1 MPYSHSHSPS
11 RPGFNISLMLV
22 TAMLVVALVSACNT
36 QSTRGASSGA
46 HDASKLFIVD
56 CLLPGQIR
64 QLGSGTTYISPRRP
78 IKTTAADCEIRG
90 GEYVAYDRAD
100 YRTALNVWLPKA
112 KAGDPEAQT
121 YVGEIYEKG
130 LGLPSDYEIAAIWY
144 RRAAKQGFS
153 RAQTNLGFLYE
164 KGLGVEQ
171 DIATA
176 LNWYRKASGLSEDEL
191 QFASAITIS
200 KADKQA
206 LRKLRKQSAAQ
217 QREARR
223 LKKQLAAT
231 RSQLRRQQLALK
243 TTQRQ
248 AMHLRKQLQTPSTP
262 AGQPESSGDR
272 EKLQRALR
280 EKERQLDEQSTT
292 IVSLETRLSKQH
304 SRLGEELRD
313 TRQDARA
320 KADTI
325 AELRRELA
333 ARQAALDKA
342 RQDLEQRAGSRDRQ
356 PGERARERQLADAR
370 RQLESSNARLRT
382 QQRELD
388 KLKSKLQ
395 LRESKVNALRSE
407 LVQLQQA
414 RRKSSEQLD
423 LLKRHRDQAI
433 ALREDISEKD
443 AAIARLTQSLSGSQR
458 KIEAMR
464 DQLADLTPALQS
476 EQKSLSAAR
485 SALEKSRKTLA
496 AREKQVEELN
506 NLLTGRD
513 VELEQ
518 RRAQIRELQAQTR
531 QYKQRLAEIEALQVA
546 DSSEGPVIEILDPP
560 MVVTRGGVPAV
571 RLRAG
576 TRERRIIGKITAQAG
591 LRKLTFNGIPMTTD
605 DNGLFQHHVK
615 VGRQRVSIKIAAID
629 RKGRQAGIVFY
640 LEPKLRTARITPD
653 KLSTEG
659 FIQARPQ
666 LLRGKVDFGDYY
678 ALIIGNNDYEHYPKL
693 ETAIRDARD
702 TEALLREKYG
712 FRTTLLLNANRF
724 DILSALAELRENLKE
739 NDNFL
744 IYYAGHGELDRVN
757 SRGHWLP
764 VDARPNNP
772 ANWISNIAITDI
784 LNTMSAKHIL
794 VVADS
799 CYSGAMTRT
808 SIARLPPDISTSQKL
823 EWLRVMTKAR
833 SRTVLTSGGLQ
844 PVLDQGDGGHSVFA
858 KAFLDALADNK
869 NVLEADKLYYNLF
882 GTVQQS
888 AAEYGIS
895 QRPEYAP
902 IKYSG
907 HEAGVFFF
915 VPAG

>member
-1 MPYSHSHSPS
+1 MPDKRPPPPS
-11 RPGFNISLMLV
+11 RSRFNISLML
-22 TAMLVVALVSACNT
+22 TTTMLVVALLSACNT
-36 QSTRGASSGA
+36 QSTRGIAAGA
-46 HDASKLFIVD
+46 RDANKLFIVD

-64 QLGSGTTYISPRRP
+64 QLGSGAIYISPRRP

-90 GEYVAYDRAD
+90 GEYIAYDRAD

-121 YVGEIYEKG
+121 YIGEIYEKG

-153 RAQTNLGFLYE
+153 RAQTNLGFLHE

-171 DIATA
+171 DITTA
-176 LNWYRKASGLSEDEL
+176 LNWYRKASGLSTDEL

-200 KADKQA
+200 QADKQA
-206 LRKLRKQSAAQ
+206 LGVLRKQSAKRKHQ
-217 QREARR
+217 VKH

-231 RSQLRRQQLALK
+231 RSQLRRQQRVLK
-243 TTQRQ
+243 TTRRQ
-248 AMHLRKQLQTPSTP
+248 ATNLRKQLQGVP
-262 AGQPESSGDR
+262 AARPDANGNSEELHQ
-272 EKLQRALR
+272 ALR
-280 EKERQLDEQSTT
+280 EKERRLDSQTT
-292 IVSLETRLSKQH
+292 AIASLETRLSLQH
-304 SRLGEELRD
+304 HQLGDELRD
-313 TRQDARA
+313 TRRDVQA
-320 KADTI
+320 KAETI
-325 AELRRELA
+325 AELRHELA
-333 ARQAALDKA
+333 ARQAALDQA
-342 RQDLEQRAGSRDRQ
+342 RQHLTQRIRSRGNRHPLDRARDRQ
-356 PGERARERQLADAR
+356 QLADAR
-370 RQLESSNARLRT
+370 QRLKDSNARIT
-382 QQRELD
+382 KQQGELTR
-388 KLKSKLQ
+388 LKAKLQ
-395 LRESKVNALRSE
+395 LREGKVGSLRSE
-407 LVQLQQA
+407 IRQLQQSQHESA
-414 RRKSSEQLD
+414 QRLAA
-423 LLKRHRDQAI
+423 LKRHREQAL
-433 ALREDISEKD
+433 ALRQDISEKD
-443 AAIARLTQSLSGSQR
+443 AAIARLNEALSHSR
-458 KIEAMR
+458 YRIEAMR
-464 DQLADLTPALQS
+464 DQLTKLTPTLRL
-476 EQKSLSAAR
+476 EQNSLNAAR
-485 SALEKSRKTLA
+485 SALKTSQRELA
-496 AREKQVEELN
+496 AREKQVEALN

-518 RRAQIRELQAQTR
+518 RRAQIRELQAQTK
-531 QYKQRLAEIEALQVA
+531 QYKQRLAEIEALQLT
-546 DSSEGPVIEILDPP
+546 DDSEGPVIEILDPP
-560 MVVTRGGVPAV
+560 MVVTRGGVPGA

-576 TRERRIIGKITAQAG
+576 TRERRIIGKITAPAG
-591 LRKLTFNGIPMTTD
+591 LRKLTFNGIPMGTD

-615 VGRQRVSIKIAAID
+615 IGGQRVSIKIAATD
-629 RKGRQAGIVFY
+629 NKGRQASIVFY
-640 LEPKLRTARITPD
+640 LEPKLRTARIARD
-653 KLSTEG
+653 KLSAEG
-659 FIQARPQ
+659 FIQARPNR
-666 LLRGKVDFGDYY
+666 LRGKVDFGDYH

-693 ETAIRDARD
+693 ATAIRDARD

-712 FRTTLLLNANRF
+712 FHTTLLLNANRF

-858 KAFLDALADNK
+858 KAFLDALGSNT
-869 NVLEADKLYYNLF
+869 NVLEADKLYYDLF

-915 VPAG
+915 VPTG